1 MTKVYF
7 VRHAQPEHMW
17 EDDRT
22 RPLTEEGKR
31 DSKLVLDFFKDKKI
45 DAFYC
50 SPYKR
55 SLDTISDTAAY
66 FHQEIITDERLRERE
81 KGINGNISGMFERRW
96 GDHDYHEENGESI
109 RMVQERNIAALTDI
123 LEACNGKT
131 IVIGTHG
138 TALSTILNYYN
149 PSFGCKDFLRL
160 IDWMPYIIELEFDG
174 NELLSIQEH
183 CYLEKEFQGA
193 KV

>member
-1 MTKVYF
+1 MTNVYF

-66 FHQEIITDERLRERE
+66 FQQEIITDERLRERE
-81 KGINGNISGMFERRW
+81 KGINGNISGMFEKRW

-160 IDWMPYIIELEFDG
+160 IDWMPYIIELDFDG

-183 CYLEKEFQGA
+183 CYIKKEFQGA